1 MKVMTILRALTW
13 IIILGM
19 TVQAYPDGKE
29 RVKGSENYISESPHG
44 ATVFIIQPLDGD
56 KFKTDEPIDI
66 LFGLKGMGV
75 APAGV
80 QVDKTGH
87 HHLLIDQAVMPDFDK
102 AIPASAKII
111 HYGKG
116 QTQTSIK
123 LSPGKH
129 TLQLLLGNHYHIPH
143 DPPLFSK
150 KIEIEVYE

>member
-1 MKVMTILRALTW
+1 MKVMTILRALMW
-13 IIILGM
+13 ILILGM
-19 TVQAYPDGKE
+19 TAQAYPDGKE
-29 RVKGSENYISESPHG
+29 RVKGSENYISESSYG
-44 ATVFIIQPLDGD
+44 ASVFIIQPLDGD
-56 KFKTDEPIDI
+56 KFKTEEPIDI

-80 QVDKTGH
+80 QVDHTGH
-87 HHLLIDQAVMPDFDK
+87 HHLLIDQAVMPDLDK

-111 HYGKG
+111 HFGKG